1 MICGWTTHYFLV
13 YLLIKPICNKA
24 SHLKQFNKKV
34 NKMLY
39 YNKITNSEGID
50 KTNGEDSVGIKNLES
65 RQSYCCLYYFFVTD
79 NFKYEQH
86 L

>member
-1 MICGWTTHYFLV
+1 
-13 YLLIKPICNKA
+13 
-24 SHLKQFNKKV
+24 
-34 NKMLY
+34 MLY

-86 L
+86 M